1 MIPSNSRI
9 GCLSS
14 ARRGGAYGIA
24 GVVKGLGILS
34 LRAHGIMDALKAG
47 IENKSN
53 PKVCLCVC
61 MSSTY

>member
-1 MIPSNSRI
+1 M
-9 GCLSS
+9 
-14 ARRGGAYGIA
+14 RRGGAYGIA

-53 PKVCLCVC
+53 PKVWLL
-61 MSSTY
+61 